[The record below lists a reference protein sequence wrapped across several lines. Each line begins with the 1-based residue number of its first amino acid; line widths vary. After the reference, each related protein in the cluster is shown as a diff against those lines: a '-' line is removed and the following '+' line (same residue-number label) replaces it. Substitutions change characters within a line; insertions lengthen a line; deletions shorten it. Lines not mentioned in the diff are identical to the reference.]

1 MSECYNKIILKD
13 KNIEVE
19 CGKCLNCINNKK
31 KEKALRLI
39 QEMNNYKFKLF
50 ITLTMDEIQAT
61 RSKSGLTSLD
71 KNMFTLYIKK
81 LQYWEKKYNMKI
93 AKDNSMKMKYI
104 SCGEYGEK
112 SERAHYHIVLL
123 TNSFIHHKIKTLWK
137 LGHVEMETVKDVRAV
152 YYTAGYTDKKIQ
164 TYFKNKYKKDLDD
177 REIAFLKVSRGNGK
191 KYIEEKVAEI
201 TADKYYIESFNGK
214 NKIPTYYKTKLKEYI
229 TGVKAKYRVLKEE
242 ERQFYQNRK
251 TYMINHKEYYR
262 EYYKWENFI
271 NKVKEIRRENEPIF
285 YRNELYDKYK
295 DNWADVLYRLLY
307 DESYYE
313 KDEKERFLI
322 DYYKRKRENLKIEAE
337 QKWFRKK
344 KKRDIA

>member
-1 MSECYNKIILKD
+1 MAECYNKIILKD

-19 CGKCLNCINNKK
+19 CGKCLNCLNNKK
-31 KEKALRLI
+31 KEKALRFI

-61 RSKSGLTSLD
+61 RSKSGLTTVD

-93 AKDNSMKMKYI
+93 NKDNAMKYI

-112 SERAHYHIVLL
+112 TERAHYHIVLL
-123 TNSFIHHKIKTLWK
+123 TNAFIHHKIKTLWK
-137 LGHVEMETVKDVRAV
+137 LGHVEMEAVKDVRAV
-152 YYTAGYTDKKIQ
+152 YYTAGYTDKKIK
-164 TYFKNKYKKDLDD
+164 TYFRDKYKKDLDD

-191 KYIEEKVAEI
+191 KYIEKRVAEI
-201 TADKYYIESFNGK
+201 KPDTYYIESFNGK
-214 NKIPTYYKTKLKEYI
+214 NKIPTYYKVKLKEYI
-229 TGVKAKYRVLKEE
+229 MGVKPHYRKLKEE

-251 TYMINHKEYYR
+251 TYMTNHIEYYR
-262 EYYKWENFI
+262 EYYKWDNFI
-271 NKVKEIRRENEPIF
+271 KQVKELRRENEPIM
-285 YRNELYDKYK
+285 YRDELYNQYK
-295 DNWADVLYRLLY
+295 DRWADVLYRLLY

-322 DYYKRKRENLKIEAE
+322 QYYKSKREKLKIEAE
-337 QKWFRKK
+337 QKWFRTKK
-344 KKRDIA
+344 ARDIA